1 MSDID
6 IREVTTFDSSLVEP
20 IRSLLRQLTSRE
32 VAFSEESLRQ
42 IISDKASRLF
52 LLYSDNTVAGMLT
65 LGIYS
70 APTGRKAWVEDVVVD
85 SQYRGRGL
93 GQQLVQYAISC
104 VRTLSPVTLMLTSN
118 PQRTEANAL
127 YRREGF
133 EQRCTNVYKMDL

>member
-32 VAFSEESLRQ
+32 IAFSEESLLQ

-52 LLYSDNTVAGMLT
+52 LLYHDNTIAGMLT
-65 LGIYS
+65 LSIYS

-93 GQQLVQYAISC
+93 GRQLVQYAISC
-104 VRTLSPVTLMLTSN
+104 VRVLSPVTLMLTSN

>member
-32 VAFSEESLRQ
+32 IAFSEESLRQ

-52 LLYSDNTVAGMLT
+52 LLYSDNTIAGMLT

>member
-32 VAFSEESLRQ
+32 IAFSEESLRQ

-52 LLYSDNTVAGMLT
+52 LLYHDNKIAGMLT

-93 GQQLVQYAISC
+93 GQLLVQYAISC
-104 VRTLSPVTLMLTSN
+104 VGTLSPVTLMLTSN

>member
-32 VAFSEESLRQ
+32 IAFSEESLRQ

-85 SQYRGRGL
+85 SQYRGRGF

>member
-6 IREVTTFDSSLVEP
+6 IREVTTFDSSLMEP

-32 VAFSEESLRQ
+32 IAFSEESLRQ

-52 LLYSDNTVAGMLT
+52 LLYSDNTIAGMLT

>member
-32 VAFSEESLRQ
+32 IAFSEESLRQ

-93 GQQLVQYAISC
+93 GRQLVQYAISC

>member
-32 VAFSEESLRQ
+32 IAFSEESLRQ

-93 GQQLVQYAISC
+93 GRQLVQYAISC
-104 VRTLSPVTLMLTSN
+104 VRTHSPVTLMLTSN

>member
-20 IRSLLRQLTSRE
+20 IRSLLQQLTSRE
-32 VAFSEESLRQ
+32 IAFSEESLRQ

>member
-20 IRSLLRQLTSRE
+20 IRSLLRQLSSRE
-32 VAFSEESLRQ
+32 IAFSEESLRQ

>member
-1 MSDID
+1 MSNID

-20 IRSLLRQLTSRE
+20 IRSLLRQLSSRE
-32 VAFSEESLRQ
+32 IAFSEESLRQ

-93 GQQLVQYAISC
+93 GRQLVQYAISC

>member
-20 IRSLLRQLTSRE
+20 IRSLFRQLTSRE
-32 VAFSEESLRQ
+32 IAFSEESLRQ

-93 GQQLVQYAISC
+93 GRQLVQYAISY

>member
-20 IRSLLRQLTSRE
+20 IRSLLQQLTSRE
-32 VAFSEESLRQ
+32 IAFSEESLRQ

-93 GQQLVQYAISC
+93 GRQLVQYAISC

>member
-32 VAFSEESLRQ
+32 IAFSEESLRQ

-93 GQQLVQYAISC
+93 GQQLVQYAISY

>member
-20 IRSLLRQLTSRE
+20 IRSLLQQLTLRE
-32 VAFSEESLRQ
+32 IAFSEESLRQ

-93 GQQLVQYAISC
+93 GRQLVQYAISC
-104 VRTLSPVTLMLTSN
+104 IRTLSPVTLMLTSN

>member
-20 IRSLLRQLTSRE
+20 IRSLLQQLTSRE
-32 VAFSEESLRQ
+32 IAFSEESLRQ

-93 GQQLVQYAISC
+93 GRQLVQYAISY

>member
-32 VAFSEESLRQ
+32 IAFSEESLRQ